1 MSPTSSSDSMPV
13 MRRIS
18 ELYRAMVLC
27 GGIGNDL
34 DRRRSW
40 ICRSI
45 GLGLILP
52 RFDVVGVTGL
62 EVSIES

>member
-1 MSPTSSSDSMPV
+1 MPV

-40 ICRSI
+40 IYRSI
-45 GLGLILP
+45 GLGMLLP
-52 RFDVVGVTGL
+52 RFGVVGVAGL
-62 EVSIES
+62 DVSIES